1 MLSISKCEP
10 EKIDMLPDDI
20 QKLVWRAFFYLSQIE
35 NYLNKRS
42 FRRDESPIKKF
53 YKYCNA
59 LENLERIIEKKCEKK
74 GIDKVVLF
82 YKWQKLKY

>member
-10 EKIDMLPDDI
+10 EKIDMLPEDI
-20 QKLVWRAFFYLSQIE
+20 GKLVWRAFFYLSQIE
-35 NYLNKRS
+35 NYLNKCS

-74 GIDKVVLF
+74 GMDKVVLC
-82 YKWQKLKY
+82 YNGKN